1 MGDRQRSR
9 KNPTNIY
16 HGFGAKQKELRM
28 NEATLKDAIL
38 VERASTNTLLKD
50 VDADIYYWKTLLR
63 FNREES
69 KMIHDKLK
77 EIEIQKD
84 RIEWKV

>member
-1 MGDRQRSR
+1 
-9 KNPTNIY
+9 
-16 HGFGAKQKELRM
+16 M
-28 NEATLKDAIL
+28 NEATLKDAII

-50 VDADIYYWKTLLR
+50 VDADINYWKTLLR

-69 KMIHDKLK
+69 KIIHDKLK

>member
-1 MGDRQRSR
+1 
-9 KNPTNIY
+9 
-16 HGFGAKQKELRM
+16 M

-50 VDADIYYWKTLLR
+50 VDADINYWKTLLR
-63 FNREES
+63 FNREEA

>member
-1 MGDRQRSR
+1 
-9 KNPTNIY
+9 
-16 HGFGAKQKELRM
+16 M

-50 VDADIYYWKTLLR
+50 MDADMNYWKTLLR

>member
-1 MGDRQRSR
+1 
-9 KNPTNIY
+9 
-16 HGFGAKQKELRM
+16 M

-50 VDADIYYWKTLLR
+50 VDADINYWKTILR

>member
-1 MGDRQRSR
+1 
-9 KNPTNIY
+9 
-16 HGFGAKQKELRM
+16 M

-50 VDADIYYWKTLLR
+50 VDADINYWKTLLR

-84 RIEWKV
+84 QIEWKV

>member
-1 MGDRQRSR
+1 
-9 KNPTNIY
+9 
-16 HGFGAKQKELRM
+16 M

-38 VERASTNTLLKD
+38 VERASTNTLLRD
-50 VDADIYYWKTLLR
+50 VDADINYWKTLLR

>member
-1 MGDRQRSR
+1 
-9 KNPTNIY
+9 
-16 HGFGAKQKELRM
+16 M

-50 VDADIYYWKTLLR
+50 VDADMNYWKTLLR

>member
-1 MGDRQRSR
+1 
-9 KNPTNIY
+9 
-16 HGFGAKQKELRM
+16 M

-50 VDADIYYWKTLLR
+50 VDADINYWKILLR

-69 KMIHDKLK
+69 KIIHDKLK

>member
-1 MGDRQRSR
+1 
-9 KNPTNIY
+9 
-16 HGFGAKQKELRM
+16 M
-28 NEATLKDAIL
+28 NDATLKDAII

-50 VDADIYYWKTLLR
+50 VDADINYWKTLLR

-69 KMIHDKLK
+69 KIIHDKLQ

>member
-1 MGDRQRSR
+1 
-9 KNPTNIY
+9 
-16 HGFGAKQKELRM
+16 M
-28 NEATLKDAIL
+28 NEATLKDAII

-50 VDADIYYWKTLLR
+50 VDADINYWKILLR

-69 KMIHDKLK
+69 KIIHDKLK

>member
-1 MGDRQRSR
+1 
-9 KNPTNIY
+9 
-16 HGFGAKQKELRM
+16 M

-50 VDADIYYWKTLLR
+50 VDADMNYWKTLLR

-84 RIEWKV
+84 RIEWKA

>member
-1 MGDRQRSR
+1 
-9 KNPTNIY
+9 
-16 HGFGAKQKELRM
+16 M

-50 VDADIYYWKTLLR
+50 VDADINYWKTLLR

>member
-1 MGDRQRSR
+1 
-9 KNPTNIY
+9 
-16 HGFGAKQKELRM
+16 M

-50 VDADIYYWKTLLR
+50 VDADINYWKTLLR

-84 RIEWKV
+84 RIDWKV

>member
-1 MGDRQRSR
+1 
-9 KNPTNIY
+9 
-16 HGFGAKQKELRM
+16 M

-50 VDADIYYWKTLLR
+50 VDADINYWKTLLR

-69 KMIHDKLK
+69 KIIHDKLK

>member
-1 MGDRQRSR
+1 
-9 KNPTNIY
+9 
-16 HGFGAKQKELRM
+16 M
-28 NEATLKDAIL
+28 NGATLKDAIL